1 MRYDYLENIKNDILD
16 YIEENKSNIFD
27 EQFNFDA
34 LYDDLFIEDA
44 ITGNASGSYYCN
56 AWRAEESIAHNLD
69 LLAEACEMFGYSDTN
84 YIEKGAEWCDVTI
97 RCYVLGEALEDLKPE
112 IMEMY
117 EEFMEGEDNE

>member
-1 MRYDYLENIKNDILD
+1 MRYDYLENIKSDILD
-16 YIEENKSNIFD
+16 YIEENKNNIFD
-27 EQFNFDA
+27 EEFNFDA
-34 LYDDLFIEDA
+34 LYDDLFMEDA

-69 LLAEACEMFGYSDTN
+69 LLAEACEMFGDSDTN